1 MGRLPPVTW
10 NTSAPCTD
18 PPGAMETGRRNER
31 FDPPYRD
38 GSGCRSPGAGFVAG
52 NTSPLGSVTSA
63 SSPIVPLQRSWPR
76 FAAVR
81 YTVSARVSRTYTVV
95 IVVVTGVSSTEPP
108 AVVGAVSVSG
118 MNPDVDATRGV
129 GGGEYGT
136 SGSTPLSDGD
146 VGEAVVVVEVVAV
159 ELVHAIAASTKTNGS
174 TETGRDM
181 GTSASVAAARAS
193 AGRYVPVSIGIVPIA
208 WKPPSTWISS
218 PVIPRARSENRK
230 LTVSPT
236 GAGSPASHPSGACS
250 PHDPVI

>member
-31 FDPPYRD
+31 FDPPYWD

-52 NTSPLGSVTSA
+52 NTPPLGSVTSA

-95 IVVVTGVSSTEPP
+95 IVVVTGVSSTELP

-136 SGSTPLSDGD
+136 SGSTPLE
-146 VGEAVVVVEVVAV
+146 VGTTVGV
-159 ELVHAIAASTKTNGS
+159 ELVVEPVHATAASTKTNGS

-218 PVIPRARSENRK
+218 PV
-230 LTVSPT
+230 
-236 GAGSPASHPSGACS
+236 
-250 PHDPVI
+250 